1 MTPLP
6 ALKVKPPRIEECLQH
21 IECRLDQVIRPS
33 KDQNNFIGD
42 VVSLTINDEL
52 LGKGQEELIKAA
64 DPLMLF
70 GMDITKYQG
79 NYGRIGETITYAP
92 PEKDVE

>member
-1 MTPLP
+1 
-6 ALKVKPPRIEECLQH
+6 
-21 IECRLDQVIRPS
+21 
-33 KDQNNFIGD
+33 
-42 VVSLTINDEL
+42 LTINEEL
-52 LGKGQEELIKAA
+52 LSKGREEMIKAA

-79 NYGRIGETITYAP
+79 NYGRIGETIIYTP